1 MNINVNCTKIIKDLI
16 NVNIAIDNKA
26 TLNQVFYKKVIYSVY
41 ITLASDFD
49 LIFAAYLSL

>member
-26 TLNQVFYKKVIYSVY
+26 TLNQVFYKKVIYSIY
-41 ITLASDFD
+41 ITLAFDFD